1 VSKIEEFEK
10 EIEDLRLNMVK
21 VKEGKLYTDPEV
33 VVASQELDGVMD
45 KYYEMLMKKE
55 GLDQKRNLTIS

>member
-1 VSKIEEFEK
+1 MSKIEEFEK